1 MRGALIGLG
10 SMGRNHFRTLLSN
23 EEVDL
28 VAVVEPNDA
37 LVENIKTKRYRN
49 VGDLL
54 SNEEV
59 DFAIIA
65 TPTSTHV
72 DISRKFLEKGIHVL
86 VEKPIAINSKA
97 ATRLDHL
104 AHKNNCKLVVGHV
117 ERFNPAIQAVLPC
130 LKDQKIVHLEATR
143 LSGYPTRI
151 TDVGVKLDLS
161 IHDIDLMNLLCP
173 SNIEECHGLDS
184 CNINDND
191 DDAVFI
197 IKFFNGTIATVRT
210 SWLFP
215 YRERKIK
222 ILTDKSYFVVNLLDK
237 NVDIFTSSPEL
248 NGYSIRTLSVEKKD
262 ALSLQL
268 QSFLNYI
275 KTGEVGTLCNAA
287 AAGLALSY
295 VEGENYE
302 SLH

>member
-86 VEKPIAINSKA
+86 VEKPIAINSKS

-143 LSGYPTRI
+143 LSGYPN
-151 TDVGVKLDLS
+151 K
-161 IHDIDLMNLLCP
+161 N
-173 SNIEECHGLDS
+173 
-184 CNINDND
+184 
-191 DDAVFI
+191 
-197 IKFFNGTIATVRT
+197 
-210 SWLFP
+210 
-215 YRERKIK
+215 YR
-222 ILTDKSYFVVNLLDK
+222 
-237 NVDIFTSSPEL
+237 
-248 NGYSIRTLSVEKKD
+248 
-262 ALSLQL
+262 
-268 QSFLNYI
+268 
-275 KTGEVGTLCNAA
+275 CWC
-287 AAGLALSY
+287 
-295 VEGENYE
+295 
-302 SLH
+302 